1 MNAYSYLPQERRCD
15 EEGRKSRVKVGIIF
29 EYADRRQTDSISY
42 IDLEKRR
49 SMDRRGNIW
58 DRRKPKIACYS

>member
-29 EYADRRQTDSISY
+29 EYVDRRQTDSASY
-42 IDLEKRR
+42 IDFEKR
-49 SMDRRGNIW
+49 SGKDRRSGN
-58 DRRKPKIACYS
+58 DRRRKLRTSEK